1 MLCPRRRPAA
11 TDSFL
16 KRKSSVVYRPPG
28 RSVTPFAFALAGGRR
43 VCYGVAALWICAHER
58 LAMLPGI
65 NTDVTHAGV
74 EYHVQTEDLGT
85 KNPVILTLVYRDG
98 AVVFRE
104 TLDYGQTLVAE
115 PSASLLRA
123 LMDGQ
128 HRRVLRHVSDGG
140 LDARAGG
147 REAPAAA
154 PPKKVED
161 LIEEYLRSRR
171 RNSTNPAPHREP

>member
-1 MLCPRRRPAA
+1 
-11 TDSFL
+11 
-16 KRKSSVVYRPPG
+16 
-28 RSVTPFAFALAGGRR
+28 
-43 VCYGVAALWICAHER
+43 VAALWICARER

-85 KNPVILTLVYRDG
+85 KNPIILTLVYRDG

-128 HRRVLRHVSDGG
+128 HRRVLRHVSDGE
-140 LDARAGG
+140 LDARADGPK
-147 REAPAAA
+147 APAAAA
-154 PPKKVED
+154 PPKTIEE

-171 RNSTNPAPHREP
+171 RNSADPAPHREP